1 MISNS
6 LADVVLLA
14 SLLVSLL
21 TYIQVSRRDGSYL
34 NILTPAF
41 IVNIPAYYLLP
52 LFYTHVTGNDG
63 SPYAYIYVYATL
75 ALENVVFAYFYMR
88 PAKSL
93 LRFPIAY
100 SYGNFF
106 PLALVFLVIAFLMYA
121 PVLIQFREYLLDP
134 RQIYSETRTG
144 FGINF
149 YVSNVFAY
157 LSIILALFSKRSWLS
172 NVAVILAAT
181 LIVSLHGSKG
191 LVLNVV
197 FLVAL
202 FVVYVAQRKV
212 SLLPSMLAGLG
223 IGLLAL
229 ALFAATMALGDNAF
243 DILESVSAY
252 SDYTRNAMLV
262 IDSHMPLQYGR
273 LTMEA
278 NVIGRIPRL
287 LMPGKPKNFG
297 YLYLADVFF
306 PESFDKEAGAPDFG
320 IGAQYAD
327 FGIFAVLY
335 LAFFAALRGWLA
347 RIFVNRLKLTRHPAD
362 FYLLAFFANISL
374 FSVGGV
380 GWLLPEALIVAA
392 FLCFASRI
400 GSKRVYRE
408 RIASKPRFVAANN

>member
-1 MISNS
+1 MISTPLADTVLVIS
-6 LADVVLLA
+6 LA
-14 SLLVSLL
+14 VSLL

-41 IVNIPAYYLLP
+41 VINIPAYYLLP
-52 LFYTHVTGNDG
+52 LFYTHVMGNDG

-75 ALENVVFAYFYMR
+75 ALENVAFAYFYRR
-88 PAKSL
+88 PTKTL
-93 LRFPIAY
+93 LRFPVAY

-106 PLALVFLVIAFLMYA
+106 RLAVIFTAVAFLMYL
-121 PVLIQFREYLLDP
+121 PVLIQFRAYLLDP
-134 RQIYSETRTG
+134 RQIYRETRTG

-157 LSIILALFSKRSWLS
+157 LAIILALFSKRSWLS

-181 LIVSLHGSKG
+181 LLVSMHGSKG

-212 SLLPSMLAGLG
+212 GLFPSLLAGLA
-223 IGLLAL
+223 IGFLAL

-243 DILESVSAY
+243 DILQSVSEY
-252 SDYTRNAMLV
+252 SDYTRNGMLV
-262 IDSHMPLQYGR
+262 IDSKMPLQYGR

-278 NVIGRIPRL
+278 NIIGRIPRA

-306 PESFDKEAGAPDFG
+306 PESFDQDAGAPDFG
-320 IGAQYAD
+320 IGVQYAD
-327 FGIFAVLY
+327 FGIFAVVY
-335 LAFFAALRGWLA
+335 LAAFAALRGWLA
-347 RIFVNRLKLTRHPAD
+347 RVFVNRLRLTRHPAD

-380 GWLLPEALIVAA
+380 GWLLPEALTVAA
-392 FLCFASRI
+392 FLCIASRI
-400 GSKRVYRE
+400 GSKKVYRE
-408 RIASKPRFVAANN
+408 RIVSKPRFVAANN